1 MKRFLTGLA
10 ATALFAVASS
20 VIAFDFSTLEKSV
33 TEYTL
38 KNGLKLIILERHDA
52 PVVSFVTGANVGSVD
67 DPKGYTGLAHMFEH
81 MAFKGTSTLGTTDIK
96 KELASIKVEDSL
108 FMLLRAERNK
118 LKPDTAK
125 VSQLTK
131 AYEES
136 REASY
141 KLVIPNEF
149 SQILEREGGANENAS
164 TFSDY
169 TLYYTDYPSNRLE
182 LWMSMESERFLDPVL
197 REMYKE
203 RDVVAEERRMRI
215 ESNPVGHMVEEF
227 LGLSFKVH
235 PYGIPGIGSMSDIQ
249 YYSRQE
255 AKAFFDK
262 YYGPSNLVIAIVGD
276 VDPKKVIAMAEKYF
290 GRIPFRPAPE
300 RIATIEPEQSG
311 EKRMVIDDPSQPLYL
326 CGFHVPDGTH
336 PDRPALDAALD
347 YLGGGRTSLLYKN
360 LVKGSKQAVD
370 VGAFAGFPGNK
381 YATMAAVYAFP
392 STGHTAEEVET
403 EVLKEIEKLKDQPLT
418 NEELAGIKARAKA
431 SVIRQLE
438 NNQGLAS
445 QLVTNHLLF
454 GDWREL
460 FRSVDQINAVTADDI
475 QRVAKQYLTQKNRV
489 VTLIKTVKS

>member
-10 ATALFAVASS
+10 ITALFAVASS
-20 VIAFDFSTLEKSV
+20 VIAFDFSTLEKSI
-33 TEYTL
+33 TEHTL

-52 PVVSFVTGANVGSVD
+52 PVASFVTGANVGSVD

-81 MAFKGTSTLGTTDIK
+81 MAFKGTSTLGSTDIK

-118 LKPDTAK
+118 LNPDSTK
-125 VSQLTK
+125 VAQLTK

-215 ESNPVGHMVEEF
+215 ESSPVGHLVEEF

-235 PYGIPGIGSMSDIQ
+235 P
-249 YYSRQE
+249 
-255 AKAFFDK
+255 
-262 YYGPSNLVIAIVGD
+262 
-276 VDPKKVIAMAEKYF
+276 
-290 GRIPFRPAPE
+290 
-300 RIATIEPEQSG
+300 
-311 EKRMVIDDPSQPLYL
+311 
-326 CGFHVPDGTH
+326 
-336 PDRPALDAALD
+336 
-347 YLGGGRTSLLYKN
+347 
-360 LVKGSKQAVD
+360 
-370 VGAFAGFPGNK
+370 
-381 YATMAAVYAFP
+381 
-392 STGHTAEEVET
+392 
-403 EVLKEIEKLKDQPLT
+403 
-418 NEELAGIKARAKA
+418 
-431 SVIRQLE
+431 
-438 NNQGLAS
+438 
-445 QLVTNHLLF
+445 
-454 GDWREL
+454 
-460 FRSVDQINAVTADDI
+460 
-475 QRVAKQYLTQKNRV
+475 
-489 VTLIKTVKS
+489 